1 MISGSEWQIPEWFN
15 SNDSEYSIMYGP
27 NNPSFCKSM
36 GSMNEVG
43 SNWSWL
49 MEAYSPIKF
58 EQGEVI
64 NGTLIMPSSGWL
76 ILCDDTEIIS
86 KYTLSEGL
94 DIIIENSSIGEK
106 ITNSNFTISNRE
118 SKNMSISIEW
128 HGDSI
133 NTEIWDVDIPSQV
146 NSNESVQ
153 ISINEKSN
161 DSLQRAVW
169 VKVDGNGITIHL
181 AARCPLQGCST

>member
-1 MISGSEWQIPEWFN
+1 
-15 SNDSEYSIMYGP
+15 MYGP

-36 GSMNEVG
+36 DSINEVG

-49 MEAYSPIKF
+49 IEAYSPIKF
-58 EQGEVI
+58 KQGEVI

-76 ILCDDTEIIS
+76 ILCDGPEIIS

-94 DIIIENSSIGEK
+94 DIIIKNSSIGEK

-146 NSNESVQ
+146 NSNDTVQ
-153 ISINEKSN
+153 ISVNEKSN
-161 DSLQRAVW
+161 DLLHRAVW
-169 VKVDGNGITIHL
+169 VKVDDNGITIHL